1 MTIVEAARHRSVTTP
16 NATMTTLASPTLGGA
31 SASLWLVEMGPNARG
46 PEHAFVSEVLWTLTA
61 GTAEVTVAGET
72 SQVGAGDTAVLPAD
86 VPRTWTA
93 GPDGFTALVT
103 TVAPG
108 GVWRD
113 GDRSKVE
120 VPPWVE

>member
-1 MTIVEAARHRSVTTP
+1 MTIVEATDHRSVTTP

-31 SASLWLVEMGPNARG
+31 GASLWRVEMGPGARG

-61 GTAEVTVAGET
+61 GTAELALGGVT
-72 SQVGAGDTAVLPAD
+72 SQLDAGDTAVLPAD

-93 GPDGFTALVT
+93 GPEGFTALVT
-103 TVAPG
+103 TPAPG